1 VARLTEM
8 SGRWA
13 GRAFPRLPWALLL
26 SVCALVAVAEYDA
39 YRMRWNVSDDA
50 MTSMQYA
57 KNLARGNGLVF
68 NVGER
73 VDGYTNFL
81 WVLFM
86 TPLYAFCHA
95 LGVSFVPALIHATV
109 LIAAGC
115 VVLVYVIASRHLK
128 RQLAVWIALLFTVV
142 DNAFTTWAGLGL
154 EVHFLALFMLLALYF
169 QGSVLPRRSVYA
181 GLALLAAHLTRPDA
195 ALFCAA
201 FLGSE
206 AIEVVLALF
215 GRDRPRALEVARRIG
230 ITALCWLLP
239 FAGYFAWHY
248 AYYGFPFPNT
258 YYVKLGGEIDA
269 WARGFVYVRDFF
281 EVRWYLPLLGVFAIV
296 RSRDRTVRTL
306 LLYLPAHTLYV
317 VYVGGDFMP
326 GHRFFVPEL
335 PLFGLLLASGADQ
348 LFSLDG
354 RELSRRFLLRVG
366 LGRVYVAGFVSAAV
380 IAGFALLA
388 VRQREGGAIETAI
401 RMWRDDHSRQRQLM
415 RFLKER
421 VAPGSTFAT
430 CLIGHT
436 GFLGD
441 FRVIDTCA
449 IIDPVIAHREVPNF
463 GRGQPGHEKTAPVDY
478 ILAKKPDYIGVYVL
492 SADLWQHGYYLDVD
506 LPPDTVDGV
515 WTRDTRH
522 ERGEFGQ
529 RFDFETSAGFRATGR
544 AFDAVP
550 SRGSHRGQGAI
561 VGAVGGFV
569 NSFHPTLGNTATG
582 TLTSPS
588 FVLRGDELS
597 FRIAGGADPER
608 LKLAL
613 VIDGREVLKATGRNR
628 DAMGRRAWDIRL
640 YRGQRASLTI
650 VDAATEPWGYLAV
663 DEIDEWRAGLESSLP
678 ELNGRA
684 AIAR

>member
-1 VARLTEM
+1 M
-8 SGRWA
+8 SGRSAAWA
-13 GRAFPRLPWALLL
+13 LPRLPWALLF
-26 SVCALVAVAEYDA
+26 SVCAVVAVAEYDA
-39 YRMRWNVSDDA
+39 YQMQWNVSDDA

-109 LIAAGC
+109 LIAAAC
-115 VVLVYVIASRHLK
+115 VVLVYAIAIRHV
-128 RQLAVWIALLFTVV
+128 QQPLAVWIALLFSVV

-206 AIEVVLALF
+206 GIEAALALF
-215 GRDRPRALEVARRIG
+215 GRDRQRALEVVRRIG

-258 YYVKLGGEIDA
+258 YYVKLGGDIDA
-269 WARGFVYVRDFF
+269 WARGFAYVRDFL
-281 EVRWYLPLLGVFAIV
+281 EVRWYLPLLGVFAIARV
-296 RSRDRTVRTL
+296 GDRVVRTL

-317 VYVGGDFMP
+317 AYVGGDFMP

-335 PLFGLLLASGADQ
+335 PLFGLLLAAGADQ
-348 LFSLDG
+348 LFSLER
-354 RELSRRFLLRVG
+354 REFSPRFLLRIG
-366 LGRVYVAGFVSAAV
+366 LSRTFVAGFVSAAV
-380 IAGFALLA
+380 IAGYALLA
-388 VRQREGGAIETAI
+388 VSQREGGAIETALRI
-401 RMWRDDHSRQRQLM
+401 WRDDHSRQRRLM

-430 CLIGHT
+430 GLIGHT

-463 GRGQPGHEKTAPVDY
+463 GRGPAGHEKTAPVEY

-492 SADLWQHGYYLDVD
+492 PVDLWPHGYYLDVD

-522 ERGEFGQ
+522 ERGEFGR
-529 RFDFETSAGFRATGR
+529 RFDFENSAGFHVSGR
-544 AFDAVP
+544 AFDALP

-561 VGAVGGFV
+561 VGALAGFV
-569 NSFHPTLGNTATG
+569 NSFHPTLGNAATG
-582 TLTSPS
+582 TLTLPA
-588 FVLRGDELS
+588 FVLSGDELS

-613 VIDGREVLKATGRNR
+613 VIDGREVLKATGRNS
-628 DAMGRRAWDIRL
+628 DAMGRRAWDIRP

-663 DEIDEWRAGLESSLP
+663 DEIDEWRAGPASNPASP
-678 ELNGRA
+678 DSTGGA

>member
-1 VARLTEM
+1 VARLIEI
-8 SGRWA
+8 SARWA
-13 GRAFPRLPWALLL
+13 ALSLPRLPWALLFSL
-26 SVCALVAVAEYDA
+26 CAVVSVAEYDA
-39 YRMRWNVSDDA
+39 YRMEWNVSDDA

-86 TPLYAFCHA
+86 TPLYAFSSA
-95 LGVSFVPALIHATV
+95 LGVSFVPAVIHATV

-115 VVLVYVIASRHLK
+115 VVLVYAIAI
-128 RQLAVWIALLFTVV
+128 RQVERKLAVWIALLFTVV

-206 AIEVVLALF
+206 GIEAVLALVR
-215 GRDRPRALEVARRIG
+215 RDRQRALEIARSVG
-230 ITALCWLLP
+230 TAALTWLLP
-239 FAGYFAWHY
+239 FAGYFVWHY

-269 WARGFVYVRDFF
+269 WARGFAYVRDFF
-281 EVRWYLPLLGVFAIV
+281 EVRWYLPLLGVLAIV
-296 RSRDRTVRTL
+296 RARDRTVRTL

-317 VYVGGDFMP
+317 AYVGGDFMP

-335 PLFGLLLASGADQ
+335 PLFGLLLAAGADV
-348 LFSLDG
+348 LFSLDR
-354 RELSRRFLLRVG
+354 REVFRRFLEQIG
-366 LGRVYVAGFVSAAV
+366 LGRAFVAGFVSVAV
-380 IAGFALLA
+380 LAGFALLA
-388 VRQREGGAIETAI
+388 VNQREGGAIEMAI
-401 RMWRDDHSRQRQLM
+401 RSWRDDHSRQRRLM
-415 RFLKER
+415 SFLKER

-430 CLIGHT
+430 GLIGHT

-441 FRVIDTCA
+441 FRVIDTYA

-463 GRGQPGHEKTAPVDY
+463 GRGQVGHEKAASVDY

-492 SADLWQHGYYLDVD
+492 AADLWQHGYYLDVD

-522 ERGEFGQ
+522 ERGEFVR
-529 RFDFETSAGFRATGR
+529 RFDFETRASFRATGR
-544 AFDAVP
+544 AFDDFPA
-550 SRGSHRGQGAI
+550 RGSRRGQGAI
-561 VGAVGGFV
+561 VGARGGFV

-582 TLTSPS
+582 TLTSPA
-588 FVLRGDELS
+588 FVLQGDELS

-613 VIDGREVLKATGRNR
+613 VIEGREVLKATGRKS
-628 DAMGRRAWDIRL
+628 DAMGRRAWDIRP

-650 VDAATEPWGYLAV
+650 VDAATEAWGYLAV
-663 DEIDEWRAGLESSLP
+663 DEIDEWRAVPASKPASQ
-678 ELNGRA
+678 N
-684 AIAR
+684 